1 MTRTN
6 TEIVQG
12 TLAAWDRDDL
22 DAWVAASRPDV
33 EWYSEV
39 AARVEGSDGMYRGH
53 EGLRRYWHEWRAVW
67 DVQIEM
73 SEFREYGHTVLALGR
88 VHARGEGSGV
98 GLDGPLALVIELE
111 DGLIRC
117 GRAYFDM
124 EQAERDARS

>member
-22 DAWVAASRPDV
+22 DAWLACSHPDV

-53 EGLRRYWHEWRAVW
+53 DGLRRYWHEWRAIW

-73 SEFREYGHTVLALGR
+73 SEFREYGEKVLAIGR
-88 VHARGEGSGV
+88 VRARGEGSGV
-98 GLDGPLALVIELE
+98 GLEGPLALLVELQ
-111 DGLIRC
+111 DGLIRSA
-117 GRAYFDM
+117 RAYFDV
-124 EQAERDARS
+124 EQADRDARS